1 MEIKSSS
8 KKIIISIDFEMRWGV
23 HDLYGLNIEG
33 YKKNLIN
40 SRQAVTS
47 TLNMFKERNIRA
59 TWATVGALALNDW
72 NEYFSYNSPIPN
84 YSNKKLKILD
94 SYSKI
99 DPEGLFHFAPDLVKS
114 IVETEGQELGSHS
127 FSHLYFLEEGIT
139 AKDFVDDALL
149 VKKIFEEKFK
159 SSPVSIVF
167 PRNQINFKEN
177 FYEPNLMIYRS
188 IPDLYSYNSNLRKII
203 NLYEILSPIISG
215 PFNQNTMY
223 STGNFFIRFN
233 LPNVLWKLQLKKIK
247 NKLMNLRNGE
257 NLHIWWHPHNVGVN
271 LEKGLDRFEQLFD
284 LIANEININDL
295 TSCNMK
301 DLLNK

>member
-1 MEIKSSS
+1 
-8 KKIIISIDFEMRWGV
+8 
-23 HDLYGLNIEG
+23 
-33 YKKNLIN
+33 
-40 SRQAVTS
+40 
-47 TLNMFKERNIRA
+47 MFKERNIRA

-72 NEYFSYNSPIPN
+72 NEYFNYNPPVPN

-139 AKDFVDDALL
+139 VKDFVEDALL

-177 FYEPNLMIYRS
+177 FYKTNLMIYRS

-203 NLYEILSPIISG
+203 NLYEIFSPIING
-215 PFNQNTMY
+215 PFNHNNMY

-233 LPNVLWKLQLKKIK
+233 LPNVLWNLQLKKIK

-284 LIANEININDL
+284 LIANEISFNDL
-295 TSCNMK
+295 NSCNMK

>member
-1 MEIKSSS
+1 MEIKSGA

-72 NEYFSYNSPIPN
+72 NEYFSYKPPIPN

-233 LPNVLWKLQLKKIK
+233 LPNVLWNLQLKKIK

>member
-33 YKKNLIN
+33 YKKNLVN
-40 SRQAVTS
+40 SRQAVIS

-72 NEYFSYNSPIPN
+72 NEYFSCNPPTPN

-99 DPEGLFHFAPDLVKS
+99 DPKGLFHFAPDLVKS

-139 AKDFVDDALL
+139 VKDFVEDALL

-177 FYEPNLMIYRS
+177 FYKPNLMIYRS
-188 IPDLYSYNSNLRKII
+188 IPELYSYNRNLRKII
-203 NLYEILSPIISG
+203 SLYEIFSPIISG

-223 STGNFFIRFN
+223 STGNVFIRFN
-233 LPNVLWKLQLKKIK
+233 LPNVLWNLQLKKIK
-247 NKLMNLRNGE
+247 NKLMNLKNSE

-284 LIANEININDL
+284 LIANEINYNDL